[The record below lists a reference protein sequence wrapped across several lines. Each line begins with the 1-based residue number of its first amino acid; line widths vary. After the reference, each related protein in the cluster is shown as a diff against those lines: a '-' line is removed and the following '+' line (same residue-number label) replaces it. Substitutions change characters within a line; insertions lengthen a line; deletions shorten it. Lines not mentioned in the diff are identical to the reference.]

1 MTRALLVAAV
11 LLGSSGLAAAGPYL
25 GFAVGPS
32 PATSNTVPD
41 DGRPPGFHPAFGANG
56 RAGRFLG
63 GYRFDGIKIGS
74 ISIEGALTAYG
85 LRDTGPND
93 DRTYGGRQAMLS
105 VKYNYPLGAGLEV
118 FGRLGVHHTWI
129 TTKIDS
135 DVTRSGDG
143 FLIGAGAEYRFA
155 LPMAKASLW
164 VDLTY
169 NPVTLDDNGYDRDYA
184 TRQWMLGFTFGI

>member
-11 LLGSSGLAAAGPYL
+11 LLGSSGIAAAGPYI

-32 PATSNTVPD
+32 PAISNSGPD
-41 DGRPPGFHPAFGANG
+41 GVFNAGVLEFGPNG

-63 GYRFDGIKIGS
+63 GYRFDGIKVGS

-85 LRDTGPND
+85 LTDQNHQND
-93 DRTYGGRQAMLS
+93 YGGRQAMLS
-105 VKYNYPLGAGLEV
+105 AKYNYPLGAGFEV

-129 TTKIDS
+129 TTNIDS
-135 DVTRSGDG
+135 DITRSGSG
-143 FLIGAGAEYRFA
+143 FLIGAGAEYRFT

-164 VDLTY
+164 LDLTY
-169 NPVTLDDNGYDRDYA
+169 NPASLEDVSYTREYA
-184 TRQWMLGFTFGI
+184 ARLWMLGFTFGI